1 MPLSTIPEILEDLR
15 AGKAV
20 VLIDDEQRE
29 NEGDFVVAA
38 ELCTPEMVNF
48 LTRVGGGY
56 LCVALSGEICDR
68 LALDPA
74 VARNTSLRGTAFT
87 VSVEAHA
94 RHGIGTGVS
103 AKDRATTIRL
113 LAQPNAVAD
122 DFTKPGHINP
132 LRARDGGVLVRTGQT
147 EGSVDLCRLAG
158 LQSAAA
164 IIEIVK
170 PDGEMARVPDLVVM
184 CTQHG
189 LRMASVEQV
198 IEWRLQREAM
208 VERLEPRD
216 GELVRTPEGEFRMY
230 AWRTAVDALPHI
242 ALTMGDI
249 GRVDATGGSRHEELS
264 TLVRMHRRDIFSDV
278 FAMARGDSGGIGQDD
293 VRAALRAIAREGR
306 GVLVYLRSEGSGFD
320 LSARLQ
326 RMQRSATLDVNAPDL
341 TRPDGIGAKAH
352 PMDLREFGVGG
363 QVLRDL
369 GLSTLRLLTN
379 HPKATLPGLH
389 GFGLEIIEQVPLQ

>member
-1 MPLSTIPEILEDLR
+1 MPLSPIPEILQDLR

-20 VLIDDEQRE
+20 VMIDDEQRE

-38 ELCTPEMVNF
+38 EHCTPEMVNF
-48 LTRVGGGY
+48 MTRVGGGY
-56 LCVALSGEICDR
+56 LCVALDGETCDR
-68 LALDPA
+68 LALEPA

-103 AKDRATTIRL
+103 AKDRATTIQL
-113 LAQPNAVAD
+113 LAKAGATEE
-122 DFTKPGHINP
+122 DFVKPGHVNP

-158 LQSAAA
+158 LRPAAA

-170 PDGEMARVPDLVVM
+170 PDGEMARVPDLEVI
-184 CTQHG
+184 CREHG
-189 LRMASVEQV
+189 LRMCSVEQV
-198 IEWRLQREAM
+198 IHWRLEREAM
-208 VERLEPRD
+208 VQRLEPRD
-216 GELVRTPEGEFRMY
+216 GELIRTPEGEFRLF
-230 AWRTAVDALPHI
+230 AWRTAVDALPHL
-242 ALTMGDI
+242 ALTMGDV
-249 GRVDATGGSRHEELS
+249 GRLDTAGNVRAESRP

-278 FAMARGDSGGIGQDD
+278 FGMVRGSGGAGQDE
-293 VRAALRAIAREGR
+293 VRAALRAIAKEGR
-306 GVLVYLRSEGSGFD
+306 GALVYLRSEGSGFD
-320 LSARLQ
+320 LPGRLQ
-326 RMQRSATLDVNAPDL
+326 QIQRSGTNDVNAPDL

-363 QVLRDL
+363 QILHDL
-369 GLSTLRLLTN
+369 GLTKLRLLTN

-389 GFGLEIIEQVPLQ
+389 GFGLEIVEQVAMR

>member
-1 MPLSTIPEILEDLR
+1 MPLSPIPEILQDLR

-20 VLIDDEQRE
+20 VMIDDEQRE

-38 ELCTPEMVNF
+38 EHCTPEMVNF
-48 LTRVGGGY
+48 MTRVGGGY
-56 LCVALSGEICDR
+56 LCVALDGETCDR
-68 LALDPA
+68 LALEPA

-103 AKDRATTIRL
+103 AKDRATTIQL
-113 LAQPNAVAD
+113 LAKAAATEE
-122 DFTKPGHINP
+122 DFVKPGHVNP

-158 LQSAAA
+158 LRPAAA

-170 PDGEMARVPDLVVM
+170 PDGEMARVPDLEVI
-184 CTQHG
+184 CREHG
-189 LRMASVEQV
+189 LRMCSVEQV
-198 IEWRLQREAM
+198 IHWRLEREAM
-208 VERLEPRD
+208 VQRLEPRD
-216 GELVRTPEGEFRMY
+216 GEVIRTPEGEFRLF
-230 AWRTAVDALPHI
+230 AWRTAVDALPHL
-242 ALTMGDI
+242 ALTMGDV
-249 GRVDATGGSRHEELS
+249 GRLDAAGNVRAESRP

-278 FAMARGDSGGIGQDD
+278 FGMVRGSGGAGQDE
-293 VRAALRAIAREGR
+293 VRAALRAIAKEGR
-306 GVLVYLRSEGSGFD
+306 GALVYLRSEGSGFD
-320 LSARLQ
+320 LPGRLQ
-326 RMQRSATLDVNAPDL
+326 QIQRSGTNDVNAPDL

-363 QVLRDL
+363 QILHDL
-369 GLSTLRLLTN
+369 GLTKLRLLTN

-389 GFGLEIIEQVPLQ
+389 GFGLEIVEQVAMR

>member
-1 MPLSTIPEILEDLR
+1 MPLSPIPEILQDLR

-20 VLIDDEQRE
+20 VMIDDEQRE

-38 ELCTPEMVNF
+38 EHCTPEMVNF
-48 LTRVGGGY
+48 MTRVGGGY
-56 LCVALSGEICDR
+56 LCVALDGETCDR
-68 LALDPA
+68 LALEPA

-103 AKDRATTIRL
+103 AKDRATTIQL
-113 LAQPNAVAD
+113 LAKVGATEE
-122 DFTKPGHINP
+122 DFVKPGHVNP

-158 LQSAAA
+158 LRPAAA

-170 PDGEMARVPDLVVM
+170 PDGEMARVPDLEVI
-184 CTQHG
+184 CREHG
-189 LRMASVEQV
+189 LRMCSVEQV
-198 IEWRLQREAM
+198 IHWRLEREAM
-208 VERLEPRD
+208 VQRLEPRN
-216 GELVRTPEGEFRMY
+216 GELIRTPEGEFRLF
-230 AWRTAVDALPHI
+230 AWRTAVDALPHL
-242 ALTMGDI
+242 ALTMGDV
-249 GRVDATGGSRHEELS
+249 GRLDTAGNVRAESRP

-278 FAMARGDSGGIGQDD
+278 FGMVRGSGGAGQDE
-293 VRAALRAIAREGR
+293 VRAALRAIAKEGR
-306 GVLVYLRSEGSGFD
+306 GALVYLRSEGSGFD
-320 LSARLQ
+320 LPGRLQ
-326 RMQRSATLDVNAPDL
+326 QIQRSGANDVNAPDF

-363 QVLRDL
+363 QILHDL
-369 GLSTLRLLTN
+369 GLTKLRLLTN

-389 GFGLEIIEQVPLQ
+389 GFGLEIVEQVAMR

>member
-1 MPLSTIPEILEDLR
+1 MPLSPIPEILQDLR

-20 VLIDDEQRE
+20 VMIDDEQRE

-38 ELCTPEMVNF
+38 EHCTPEMVNF
-48 LTRVGGGY
+48 MTRVGGGY
-56 LCVALSGEICDR
+56 LCVALDGETCDR
-68 LALDPA
+68 LALEPA

-103 AKDRATTIRL
+103 AKDRATTIQL
-113 LAQPNAVAD
+113 LAKAAATEE
-122 DFTKPGHINP
+122 DFVKPGHVNP

-158 LQSAAA
+158 LRPAAA

-170 PDGEMARVPDLVVM
+170 PDGEMARVPDLEVI
-184 CTQHG
+184 CREHG
-189 LRMASVEQV
+189 LRMCSVEQV
-198 IEWRLQREAM
+198 IHWRLEREAM
-208 VERLEPRD
+208 VQRLEPRD
-216 GELVRTPEGEFRMY
+216 GEVIRTPEGEFRLF
-230 AWRTAVDALPHI
+230 AWRTAVDALPHL
-242 ALTMGDI
+242 ALTMGDV
-249 GRVDATGGSRHEELS
+249 GRLDAAGNVCAESRP

-278 FAMARGDSGGIGQDD
+278 FGMVRGSGGAGQDE
-293 VRAALRAIAREGR
+293 VRAALRAIAKEGR
-306 GVLVYLRSEGSGFD
+306 GALVYLRSEGSGFD
-320 LSARLQ
+320 LPGRLQ
-326 RMQRSATLDVNAPDL
+326 QIQRSGTNDVNAPDL

-363 QVLRDL
+363 QILHDL
-369 GLSTLRLLTN
+369 GLTKLRLLTN

-389 GFGLEIIEQVPLQ
+389 GFGLEIVEQVAMR

>member
-1 MPLSTIPEILEDLR
+1 MPLSPIPEILQDLR

-20 VLIDDEQRE
+20 VMIDDEQRE

-38 ELCTPEMVNF
+38 EHCTPEMVNF
-48 LTRVGGGY
+48 MTRVGGGY
-56 LCVALSGEICDR
+56 LCVALDGETCDR
-68 LALDPA
+68 LALEPA

-103 AKDRATTIRL
+103 AKDRATTIQL
-113 LAQPNAVAD
+113 LAKAAATEE
-122 DFTKPGHINP
+122 DFVKPGHVNP

-158 LQSAAA
+158 LRPAAA

-170 PDGEMARVPDLVVM
+170 PDGEMARVPDLEVI
-184 CTQHG
+184 CREHG
-189 LRMASVEQV
+189 LRMCSVEQV
-198 IEWRLQREAM
+198 IHWRLEREAM
-208 VERLEPRD
+208 VQRLEPRD
-216 GELVRTPEGEFRMY
+216 GEVIRTPEGEFRLF
-230 AWRTAVDALPHI
+230 AWRTAVDALPHL
-242 ALTMGDI
+242 ALTMGDV
-249 GRVDATGGSRHEELS
+249 GRLDAAGNVRAESRP

-278 FAMARGDSGGIGQDD
+278 FGMVRGSGGAGQDE
-293 VRAALRAIAREGR
+293 VRAALRAIAKEGR
-306 GVLVYLRSEGSGFD
+306 GALVYLRSEGSGFD
-320 LSARLQ
+320 LPGRLQ
-326 RMQRSATLDVNAPDL
+326 QIQRSGANDVNAPDL

-363 QVLRDL
+363 QILHDL
-369 GLSTLRLLTN
+369 GLTKLRLLTN

-389 GFGLEIIEQVPLQ
+389 GFGLEIVEQVAMR

>member
-1 MPLSTIPEILEDLR
+1 MPLSPIPEILQDLR

-20 VLIDDEQRE
+20 VMIDDEQRE

-38 ELCTPEMVNF
+38 EHCTPEMVNF
-48 LTRVGGGY
+48 MTRVGGGY
-56 LCVALSGEICDR
+56 LCVALDGETCDR
-68 LALDPA
+68 LALEPA

-103 AKDRATTIRL
+103 AKDRATTIQL
-113 LAQPNAVAD
+113 LAKVGATEE
-122 DFTKPGHINP
+122 DFVKPGHVNP

-158 LQSAAA
+158 LRPAAA

-170 PDGEMARVPDLVVM
+170 PDGEMARVPDLEVI
-184 CTQHG
+184 CREHG
-189 LRMASVEQV
+189 LRMCSVEQV
-198 IEWRLQREAM
+198 IHWRLEREAM
-208 VERLEPRD
+208 VQRLEPRD
-216 GELVRTPEGEFRMY
+216 GEVIRTPEGEFRLF
-230 AWRTAVDALPHI
+230 AWRTAVDALPHL
-242 ALTMGDI
+242 ALTMGDV
-249 GRVDATGGSRHEELS
+249 GRLDAAGNVRAESRP

-278 FAMARGDSGGIGQDD
+278 FGMVRGSGGAGQDE
-293 VRAALRAIAREGR
+293 VRAALRAIAKEGR
-306 GVLVYLRSEGSGFD
+306 GALVYLRSEGSGFD
-320 LSARLQ
+320 LPGRLQ
-326 RMQRSATLDVNAPDL
+326 QIQRSGTNDVNAPDL

-363 QVLRDL
+363 QILHDL
-369 GLSTLRLLTN
+369 GLTKLRLLTN

-389 GFGLEIIEQVPLQ
+389 GFGLEIVEQVAMR